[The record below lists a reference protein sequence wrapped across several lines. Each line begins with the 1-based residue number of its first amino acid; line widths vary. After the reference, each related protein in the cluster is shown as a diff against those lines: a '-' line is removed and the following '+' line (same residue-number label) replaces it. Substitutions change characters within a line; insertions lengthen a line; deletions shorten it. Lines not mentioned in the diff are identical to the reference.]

1 MRFVGKPLESGVVCL
16 GIATFVQSEQ
26 QTISD
31 REGGGKRNPAIKDDE
46 SHWLKLGG
54 SSDYSEEP
62 VSRPSKRVR
71 SGSPGGGSSSGC
83 PVCQVDNCREDL
95 LSAKEYHRQH
105 KVCEVRS
112 KSRKEKLPIDLE
124 PNLPMSGSSSK
135 TLPGQAASY
144 NQNGYGNN
152 NNSIDEMSPSSSLHV
167 VQKLFPMRAIIETGP
182 ERVATGGENA
192 YVKTSKAN
200 GCVTS
205 LDLFGQSNRRVDNIL
220 FQSSQ
225 YQAGCTSSSGSDY
238 SPSSFS
244 SDAQGR
250 TRRMVLNLFG
260 KNPSQLPEALRTQI
274 CNWLSHSP
282 STMESY
288 IRPEC
293 VVLSIYL
300 SMHTR

>member
-1 MRFVGKPLESGVVCL
+1 VRFIGKPLESGVVCL
-16 GIATFVQSEQ
+16 GITTFVQSKQ

-31 REGGGKRNPAIKDDE
+31 KE
-46 SHWLKLGG
+46 
-54 SSDYSEEP
+54 EEP

-95 LSAKEYHRQH
+95 LNAKDYHRRH

-112 KSRKEKLPIDLE
+112 KSSNALVGKHMQRFCQQCSRFHALSEFDEGKRSCQWIWSQIYLCQEAQSKCPYF
-124 PNLPMSGSSSK
+124 SSES
-135 TLPGQAASY
+135 
-144 NQNGYGNN
+144 
-152 NNSIDEMSPSSSLHV
+152 NNSIDELSPSSSPHV

-205 LDLFGQSNRRVDNIL
+205 LDLFGQSNRRVDNII

-244 SDAQGR
+244 SDAQSR

-260 KNPSQLPEALRTQI
+260 KNPSQLPEALQTQI

-282 STMESY
+282 SAMESY

-293 VVLSIYL
+293 VVLSICL

>member
-1 MRFVGKPLESGVVCL
+1 ME
-16 GIATFVQSEQ
+16 E
-26 QTISD
+26 TISD

-54 SSDYSEEP
+54 SSDYSEESL
-62 VSRPSKRVR
+62 SRPSKRVR
-71 SGSPGGGSSSGC
+71 SGSPSGGSSSDC
-83 PVCQVDNCREDL
+83 PVCQ
-95 LSAKEYHRQH
+95 
-105 KVCEVRS
+105 S
-112 KSRKEKLPIDLE
+112 KCPYF
-124 PNLPMSGSSSK
+124 SSES
-135 TLPGQAASY
+135 
-144 NQNGYGNN
+144 
-152 NNSIDEMSPSSSLHV
+152 NNSIDEMSPSSSPHV
-167 VQKLFPMRAIIETGP
+167 VQKLFPTRAVIETGP

-225 YQAGCTSSSGSDY
+225 CQAGCTSSSGSDY

-260 KNPSQLPEALRTQI
+260 KNPSQLPGALRTQI

-282 STMESY
+282 SAMESY

-300 SMHTR
+300 SMHT